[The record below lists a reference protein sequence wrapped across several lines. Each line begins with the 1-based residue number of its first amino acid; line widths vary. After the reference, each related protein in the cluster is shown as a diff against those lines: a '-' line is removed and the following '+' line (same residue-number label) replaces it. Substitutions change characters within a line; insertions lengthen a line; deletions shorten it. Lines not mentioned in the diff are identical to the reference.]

1 MNWTGP
7 TIPLPSDHPAAA
19 DYLAGDGEMAAL
31 VRSRDWSLTPLG
43 PIERWPQSLRTTV
56 SLCLASNFPI
66 NLIWGPEHTQIYND
80 GYRVLCGDAHPA
92 ALGQG
97 YDVTWASAWP
107 AIGGPFARARAGE
120 TSFLENQRMFLT
132 RNGYLEETFF
142 TFSLSPIRDESGGI
156 GGLFHP
162 VTETTPMMLAERR
175 NRALRDL
182 NANLGAVTTFADL
195 ASATIRTLAG
205 FEFDLPFVMIYELDS
220 GRSAY
225 RLRGHHGIQ
234 WGGPA
239 SPEQLDGAA
248 AWPWP
253 VDRAAAAGGIVE
265 VGDVADLMDGIP
277 CGPYD
282 EAPNHAFVLPVT
294 LPGIDRPP
302 IMVIL
307 GVSPRLPIHNIY
319 RDFYG
324 LLSAA
329 FSAALAR
336 IRAREDE
343 RRRAEALAAI
353 DHAKT
358 AFFSNVSHEFRTP
371 LTLMLGPLEDALDQ
385 AETLS
390 VAQRERF
397 QVVYRNALR
406 LLRLV
411 NTLLD
416 FSRIEAGRTQ
426 ARFEPASLA
435 AITVD
440 LVSNFESACA
450 RAGLSLVVDC
460 PPLPL
465 PVYVD
470 RDMWE
475 KIVLNL
481 LSNAFKF
488 TLAGGIS
495 VSLRDAGGNAQ
506 LVVHDTGVGI
516 PAGQL
521 PRLFERFHRIEG
533 QQRRTHEGT
542 GIGLAL
548 VRELVTL
555 HGGVIEVE
563 SVEREG
569 TVFYVT
575 LPFGSSHLPADRV
588 LDPNTAVSTTMPAS
602 AFVEE
607 ALRWLPD
614 QAEAAPSVPAAP
626 EERMKPDAKPR
637 VLIADDNADM
647 RAYIRRIL
655 EDGGYT
661 VEAAGDGSAA
671 LAACLAGP
679 PPDMIL
685 SDVMMPPLDGFQ
697 LLRALRADPATE
709 GLPVVLLS
717 ARAGDEARVEG
728 LTAGADDYLVKPFSA
743 RELRARVDGAVRL
756 ARQRRES
763 AARERELQ
771 TNLATARSQA
781 ELRETAQR
789 LEHALKAGRL
799 GSWEQNLI
807 TGEFIASEICRS
819 NFSWPAA
826 ATYDHATLLDSI
838 HPADRPLLR
847 DRVAEAIANRSDLD
861 VEYRIVRP
869 GGDVG
874 WVQVRGRASY
884 TEDGRPLCLTGVSLD
899 ITDRKHAEER
909 QRALLDELN
918 HRVKNTLAA
927 VQSIALQTHRTA
939 GDPTAFSDAF
949 ESRLGALAGAHELL
963 THTCWEGTSLAN
975 VVALALAPYAR
986 TVQGQDRVAV
996 AGPPVRLGPTAAVTL
1011 NLAFHELVMNAARY
1025 GALSVD
1031 NGRVGVQWWV
1041 DRLAEPRTLAIDWT
1055 EHDGPAVAPP
1065 SLYGL
1070 RFSAASQR
1078 PSAGARRLRRDH
1090 LRAPGSGLPHALRG
1104 FQQDRGRGM
1113 MERRETL
1120 AGFRMLVVEDEALVA
1135 MLIEDY
1141 LTELGLAV
1149 VEVAG
1154 TLDRG
1159 LALATDAGRVIDGAI
1174 LDINLGTEKVFPVA
1188 AALADRGIPFVFA
1201 TGYGIDGLGTD
1212 YAGYPVIAKPFR
1224 LEQLRQ
1230 FLLSAFS

>member
-1 MNWTGP
+1 
-7 TIPLPSDHPAAA
+7 
-19 DYLAGDGEMAAL
+19 MAAL

-253 VDRAAAAGGIVE
+253 VDRAAAAGGIIE
-265 VGDVADLMDGIP
+265 VDDVADLMDGIP

-282 EAPNHAFVLPVT
+282 EAPNQAFVLPVT

-626 EERMKPDAKPR
+626 EERMKLDAKPR

-949 ESRLGALAGAHELL
+949 EVQAWGPGGGTRAADPYLLGGNVARECGRTGARPLCADGSGAGSRGGRRTAGSTGA
-963 THTCWEGTSLAN
+963 
-975 VVALALAPYAR
+975 
-986 TVQGQDRVAV
+986 DRC
-996 AGPPVRLGPTAAVTL
+996 G
-1011 NLAFHELVMNAARY
+1011 
-1025 GALSVD
+1025 D
-1031 NGRVGVQWWV
+1031 
-1041 DRLAEPRTLAIDWT
+1041 AEPRLPRARDERGTVWRLVGRQWPRRCAVV
-1055 EHDGPAVAPP
+1055 GRPAGGASDAGDRLDRTRRPRGRTAEP
-1065 SLYGL
+1065 YGL

-1104 FQQDRGRGM
+1104 FRQDRGRGM